1 MRVTLDTL
9 LAGGTPGF
17 LSATSDEAAAGGRL
31 RSSGSLEVIMTEVLI
46 PARQGRAVRVS
57 RGAVVDVI
65 NTHGSQVVFRAETD
79 LVVIMS
85 ACPQD
90 LTPVNGT
97 AQRPADVHFRL
108 HDDG

>member
-1 MRVTLDTL
+1 
-9 LAGGTPGF
+9 
-17 LSATSDEAAAGGRL
+17 
-31 RSSGSLEVIMTEVLI
+31 LEVIMTDPAVLI
-46 PARQGRAVRVS
+46 PARQGCAGSLRFEPPVS
-57 RGAVVDVI
+57 RPGDLVR
-65 NTHGSQVVFRAETD
+65 FRAETD

-97 AQRPADVHFRL
+97 AQRPVGVHFQV